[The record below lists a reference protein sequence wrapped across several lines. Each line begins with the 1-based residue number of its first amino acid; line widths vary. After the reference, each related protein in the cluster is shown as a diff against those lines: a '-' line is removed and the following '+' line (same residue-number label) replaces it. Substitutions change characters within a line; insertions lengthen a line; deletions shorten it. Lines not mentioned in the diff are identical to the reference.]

1 MRKEEAESE
10 TVIKS
15 AKKNLKSKVETEFS
29 EIKFVQI
36 ERQCYVYPDI
46 LEISEVI
53 TQLETTKKEL
63 KALSD
68 AEKLVT
74 ICALTVREEV
84 KEKRVNL
91 PWPPKTSKTLS
102 KALRLTLYN
111 VT

>member
-68 AEKLVT
+68 AEKLVKK
-74 ICALTVREEV
+74 CALTVREEV